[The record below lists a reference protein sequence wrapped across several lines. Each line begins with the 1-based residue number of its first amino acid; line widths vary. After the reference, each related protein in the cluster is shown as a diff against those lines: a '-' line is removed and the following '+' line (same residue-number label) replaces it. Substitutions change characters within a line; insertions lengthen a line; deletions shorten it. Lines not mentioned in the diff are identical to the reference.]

1 MEYLVQQFLNALAFG
16 SEYAL
21 LALGLA
27 VVYSIMRLLNFAH
40 GEVIST
46 AGYSVLLAMAFGLS
60 SPWIAVLLPIAAAVG
75 ISLALER
82 VAFRPVRNA
91 PATTGMLT
99 AFGVSIMMQNL
110 LQLLV
115 SARPQAVPLLNGL
128 STTWYIGSY
137 TVSSLQ
143 VLELLAAVVSISA
156 LVIFLNHSNL
166 GIAMRAASRDFATVR
181 LMGIRANRVIAT
193 AFAISGMLAGIATVF
208 ILARRGG
215 VAPDMGFSLVIKAF
229 VACVIGGFGSLAGA
243 AVGGMLLG
251 FIEVGLLVALPQEF
265 GGLRDAL
272 TYVIVIAILV
282 YRPEGLLGSRRELGD
297 KEF

>member
-1 MEYLVQQFLNALAFG
+1 VEYLVQQFLNALAFG

>member
-1 MEYLVQQFLNALAFG
+1 MEYFVQQFLNALAFG

-27 VVYSIMRLLNFAH
+27 VVFSIMRLLNFAH
-40 GEVIST
+40 GEVISV
-46 AGYSVLLAMAFGLS
+46 AGYSVMLAMTLGLS
-60 SPWIAVLLPIAAAVG
+60 TPWIAVLLPIATAAGV
-75 ISLALER
+75 SLALER

-128 STTWYIGSY
+128 SATWHIGGY

-143 VLELLAAVVSISA
+143 VLELLAAAISISA
-156 LVIFLNHSNL
+156 LVIFLNRSNL

-181 LMGIRANRVIAT
+181 LMGIKANRVIAL
-193 AFAISGMLAGIATVF
+193 AFAISGGLAGVATVF

-215 VAPDMGFSLVIKAF
+215 VSPDMGFALVLKAF

-251 FIEVGLLVALPQEF
+251 FVEVGLLVALPQEY